1 MLGNGGGEVR
11 FRCWFFF
18 FFFGFWWAKGSGH
31 GGGLVVL
38 GLFGCF
44 LMGLELVCS
53 GFGVMVVAVWW

>member
-1 MLGNGGGEVR
+1 MLV
-11 FRCWFFF
+11 FF